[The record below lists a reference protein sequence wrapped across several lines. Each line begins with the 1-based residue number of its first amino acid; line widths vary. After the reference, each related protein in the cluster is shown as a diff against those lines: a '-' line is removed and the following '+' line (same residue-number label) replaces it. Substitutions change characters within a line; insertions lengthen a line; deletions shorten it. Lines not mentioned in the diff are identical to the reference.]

1 MLTNNRS
8 AKFTPSVKKKII
20 EAIEEGN
27 FIETSCQLAGI
38 HPTTFYK
45 WEERSRSGELPYIQF
60 FEEVERARSVAEAK
74 MVRIVRDE
82 AERNWRA
89 AIWWLERAAKER
101 WGTARVDEIPEI
113 KPTPKVIIEI
123 LENPPTE
130 GAKPNVIIDFDQPD
144 IAASSNEL
152 VRQ

>member
-1 MLTNNRS
+1 MPINNRS
-8 AKFTPSVKKKII
+8 AKFIPSVKKSII
-20 EAIEEGN
+20 DAIEEGN
-27 FIETSCQLAGI
+27 FIETSCLLAGI

-45 WEERSRSGELPYIQF
+45 WEERSRSGELPYIHF
-60 FEEVERARSVAEAK
+60 FEEVERARAVAEAK

-113 KPTPKVIIEI
+113 KQAPKVIIEV
-123 LENPPTE
+123 LEAPSTG
-130 GAKPNVIIDFDQPD
+130 GAKPNVIIDIDQSD
-144 IAASSNEL
+144 ITASSDEL
-152 VRQ
+152 VPQ